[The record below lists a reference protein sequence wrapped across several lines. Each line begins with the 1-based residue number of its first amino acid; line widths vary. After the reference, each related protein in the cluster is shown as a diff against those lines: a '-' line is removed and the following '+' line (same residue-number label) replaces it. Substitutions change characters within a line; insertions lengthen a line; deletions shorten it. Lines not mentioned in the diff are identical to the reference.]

1 MPRIYMPSSEK
12 APGLIRNKKGDYPVL
27 DLWGWLFH
35 KSAPTGRR
43 YRELRGFVFLA
54 MLVVGIVP
62 GFAKG
67 ESGNLPHVTDQLE
80 RQPPMFIEQMDKL
93 SPTPLSHDKRDRDI
107 GNLLFMGGLGS
118 LVLSVFYATLKGIR

>member
-1 MPRIYMPSSEK
+1 MPSSEK
-12 APGLIRNKKGDYPVL
+12 ARL
-27 DLWGWLFH
+27 
-35 KSAPTGRR
+35 A
-43 YRELRGFVFLA
+43 FLA

-80 RQPPMFIEQMDKL
+80 RQPPMFIEGHIVNTAPNINFVPSLAHFEESNDPVAVQMDKL